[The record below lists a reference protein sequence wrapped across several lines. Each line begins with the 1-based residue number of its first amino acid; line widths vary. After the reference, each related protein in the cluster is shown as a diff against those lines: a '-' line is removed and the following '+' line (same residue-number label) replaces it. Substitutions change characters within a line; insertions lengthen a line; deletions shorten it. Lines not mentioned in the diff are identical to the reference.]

1 MAASSAESSFCI
13 IDHTAD
19 LALEIQ
25 AVDLAAF
32 FRQALRGMAELILPA
47 ASDPPPPGFSQILEL
62 ELDAPDAE
70 VLLVDMLNR
79 VNLESS
85 LANTVFR
92 ELEIDEV
99 SARKMRGR
107 ARGYVTD
114 QRFDIDIKAVT
125 YHGLEIKKLENG
137 RFSGQILFDI

>member
-1 MAASSAESSFCI
+1 MAASSAESSFSI

-19 LALEIQ
+19 LALEVQ
-25 AVDLAAF
+25 AVDLAEF

-47 ASDPPPPGFSQILEL
+47 EADQLPPESSQILEL

-79 VNLESS
+79 INLESS
-85 LANTVFR
+85 LKSVVFR
-92 ELEIDEV
+92 ELEIDV
-99 SARKMRGR
+99 IGTRKMRGR
-107 ARGYVTD
+107 AKGYVTD

-125 YHGLEIKKLENG
+125 YHGLEIKKCENG
-137 RFSGQILFDI
+137 RFLGQILFDI